1 MATPARSMNSPW
13 GAFSA
18 AREGQRRHLPAR
30 TKQPSAP
37 TVSML
42 EGESSRYNPEWRIPQ
57 QCVRLVFIRGVCWA
71 TQLRVTRLAPVQRY
85 LGAMVSSRSYSIR
98 QCLMAFG
105 VALVLPGLV
114 FAAILLW
121 RYASAERSRYEE
133 EALGTAQRITAAVD
147 RELVGIQS

>member
-1 MATPARSMNSPW
+1 
-13 GAFSA
+13 
-18 AREGQRRHLPAR
+18 
-30 TKQPSAP
+30 
-37 TVSML
+37 ML
-42 EGESSRYNPEWRIPQ
+42 EGESSRYKPEWRIPSTI
-57 QCVRLVFIRGVCWA
+57 VRLVLIRGVCWA

-121 RYASAERSRYEE
+121 RYASAERSR
-133 EALGTAQRITAAVD
+133 
-147 RELVGIQS
+147 